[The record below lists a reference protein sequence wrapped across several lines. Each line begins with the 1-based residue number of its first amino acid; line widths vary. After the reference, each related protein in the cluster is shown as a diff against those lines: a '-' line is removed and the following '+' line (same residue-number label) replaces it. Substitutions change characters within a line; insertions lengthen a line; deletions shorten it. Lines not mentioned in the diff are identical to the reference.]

1 MKKAFALLVALAASG
16 HVSADE
22 SWTGYQLGLQVGNQH
37 VKAKGKS
44 ESNPTLGFHAGYLHD
59 FGDYVFGGEVSYDA
73 AAKYTV
79 GGVKK
84 SAKTTR
90 IKIKGGHSFGDTLL
104 YGVIGYAGLDVGG
117 TNEDGYTA
125 GIGVSY
131 RLTPRMIVGAEY
143 LHDTYS
149 SGGADTDTD
158 SVQLRASYK
167 F

>member
-1 MKKAFALLVALAASG
+1 MKKALAILIAMAAPG
-16 HVSADE
+16 HVFADE
-22 SWTGYQLGLQVGNQH
+22 SWTGYQVGIQVGNQH
-37 VKAKGKS
+37 IKAKGTG
-44 ESNPTLGFHAGYLHD
+44 ESNPTLGVHIGYLHD
-59 FGDYVFGGEVSYDA
+59 FGGYVFGGEISHDA

-90 IKIKGGHSFGDTLL
+90 IKIKGGHSFGETLL
-104 YGVIGYAGLDVGG
+104 YGVVGYAGLDIGG
-117 TNEDGYTA
+117 TNEDGISA

-131 RLTPRMIVGAEY
+131 RLTPQMVLGLEY

-149 SGGADTDTD
+149 SGGADTEAD
-158 SVQLRASYK
+158 SVFLKASYK